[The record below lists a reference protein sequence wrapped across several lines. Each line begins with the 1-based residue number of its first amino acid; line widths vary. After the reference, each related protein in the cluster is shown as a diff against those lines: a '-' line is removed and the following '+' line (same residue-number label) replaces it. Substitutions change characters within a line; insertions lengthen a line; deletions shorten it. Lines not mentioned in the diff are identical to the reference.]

1 MLALIGYYW
10 IWLLLA
16 FLIGLATAWWVWG
29 SRSSA
34 LDEPIV
40 WPQDGLRHSGALVT
54 FAPPAG
60 AEPQSSATSEAEQQ
74 EEEPM
79 LLVSPLS
86 ADSNPAPLPAEDEP
100 APLAQHVTALQP
112 IHDTPDDLTIIN
124 GIGPQLNTLLGS
136 LGITRFNQIADWSAE
151 DIERIDSHLGVFR
164 GRIARDDWPAQAR
177 LLAAGDMA
185 TFWER
190 YGQQ

>member
-10 IWLLLA
+10 ICLLLA
-16 FLIGLATAWWVWG
+16 FLIGLTTAWWVWG
-29 SRSSA
+29 SRGSA

-54 FAPPAG
+54 FVPPAV
-60 AEPQSSATSEAEQQ
+60 AEPENSTSDEAEQQ
-74 EEEPM
+74 QETPM

-86 ADSNPAPLPAEDEP
+86 SDSEP
-100 APLAQHVTALQP
+100 APSLAEEEPAPFARHITAPQP

-124 GIGPQLNTLLGS
+124 GIGPQLNTLLSS
-136 LGITRFNQIADWSAE
+136 LGISRFDQIANWSPE

-164 GRIARDDWPAQAR
+164 GRIVRDDWPAQAR